1 MKNITLKD
9 IIIILL
15 VLFMLWFVQCG
26 NNKEPQVIKIEVPER
41 VIKIDKADSIV
52 YIPSKPQIIKID
64 GKEIQTENPVN
75 LEMLK
80 ELIEA
85 QRRGDSVEVLK
96 KYIAAIGE
104 KEQIRTFKQ
113 DGVKVDVTS
122 KTRGDLL
129 SQSVEVLIEKH
140 NILVPIKEDKFGF
153 LASGAYKQ
161 NLDSKESNFEV
172 GAGVRIKK
180 ISVLGNINTNK
191 EVGVTLI
198 KEF

>member
-26 NNKEPQVIKIEVPER
+26 NNKEPQVIRIEVPER

-161 NLDSKESNFEV
+161 NLDSKESNFEL
-172 GAGVRIKK
+172 GAGIRIKK

>member
-26 NNKEPQVIKIEVPER
+26 NKKEPQVIKIEVPER